1 MTSCDFNLFQ
11 MDEKGSHS
19 LLLKTIDVSEL
30 QEGPPAKRM
39 KMYVLNDH
47 DIRLVTDDEPVIN
60 DACDNQSTFRDKRDD
75 SVPTNHDPD
84 DMLEMSVWQ
93 EMGLSPAE
101 MGSITDITDTNTCTD
116 MGSSIDVTEDTNRG
130 TEGCKE
136 TEPGSSAD
144 KTDIDNQEHI
154 EMGSEA
160 DTSDNTKTGNENDDK
175 TDDTVTSHKGAV
187 TEVDIGITE
196 YVSSHK
202 GFMGVIK
209 QRYIIL
215 NGRFRLMVP
224 CVPRTVNFRLLS
236 MPSS

>member
-1 MTSCDFNLFQ
+1 MTSHDFNLFQ
-11 MDEKGSHS
+11 MDEKEIHS
-19 LLLKTIDVSEL
+19 VLLKTLDVSEL

-84 DMLEMSVWQ
+84 DMLEMAVWQ

-116 MGSSIDVTEDTNRG
+116 MGSSTDVTEDTNRV

-136 TEPGSSAD
+136 TEPGSSVD
-144 KTDIDNQEHI
+144 KTEFDNQEHI

-160 DTSDNTKTGNENDDK
+160 DTSDNTKTGDKTGNENDDKNDDK
-175 TDDTVTSHKGAV
+175 TDDMNDDKVTSHKGAV

-209 QRYIIL
+209 QRYIIFNISLL
-215 NGRFRLMVP
+215 NYLIFHH
-224 CVPRTVNFRLLS
+224 
-236 MPSS
+236 